1 MEYIF
6 WGHNIPLAAHLR
18 ETLQCKIIECITF
31 QQIKSCLSSIEYI
44 DFCVFMERSD
54 MATDIPT
61 IAQLHKLYPTLY
73 IILIS
78 ETLSKEE
85 KIPYLRAGTDC
96 MISKNTSKDDLQK
109 LFSVIIDFKEKEKA
123 RKDNQISSLTEFR
136 LPLWKRTFDILASG
150 SAILCLSPILILT
163 ALAIRTESNGK
174 IVYKSK
180 RVGSNYKIFDFYK
193 FRSMYSDADKR
204 LAEYQQLNQY
214 TKNIAEEEFKD
225 SSSAAEI
232 SQQSCSSEQKQE
244 QEQDILL
251 FSDNLSTSEN
261 NYLKTKRTE
270 RSNAFFKLEN
280 DPRITRVGHF
290 IRKYSIDELPL
301 IVTFSIISI
310 LCIIGSALLSF
321 KFKNDLKKS
330 SKFIKESLIVYSD
343 DKTLLKIEKDNFN
356 NELGR
361 IEKTIDES
369 IHNAAYSEINLYYNH
384 YNSSTSFEFKKLNL
398 FPLKFEGEYY
408 SNKDFVIETDIT
420 SMIYSLLTFYIM
432 YQLRMCECISRAAEN
447 TIRNQITRE
456 AIDKIK
462 DRHRMRML
470 IKCLYDDRIHDLLQ
484 DSLSEFYKMKTISA
498 RVAIELNPNN
508 ML

>member
-214 TKNIAEEEFKD
+214 TKNIAEDEFKD

-290 IRKYSIDELPL
+290 IRKYSIDELPQL
-301 IVTFSIISI
+301 FNI
-310 LCIIGSALLSF
+310 LKGDMSVVGNRPLP
-321 KFKNDLKKS
+321 
-330 SKFIKESLIVYSD
+330 
-343 DKTLLKIEKDNFN
+343 
-356 NELGR
+356 
-361 IEKTIDES
+361 
-369 IHNAAYSEINLYYNH
+369 LY
-384 YNSSTSFEFKKLNL
+384 EA
-398 FPLKFEGEYY
+398 E
-408 SNKDFVIETDIT
+408 
-420 SMIYSLLTFYIM
+420 LLTSDEYVQRFM
-432 YQLRMCECISRAAEN
+432 GPAGLTGLWQVEKRGGAGKMSAEERKQLDIKYAKEFSFGMDMRIIIRTFTAFIQKEN
-447 TIRNQITRE
+447 
-456 AIDKIK
+456 
-462 DRHRMRML
+462 
-470 IKCLYDDRIHDLLQ
+470 
-484 DSLSEFYKMKTISA
+484 
-498 RVAIELNPNN
+498 V
-508 ML
+508 